1 MRHMKARAVRSTKQ
15 NECLAKRDDF
25 GIKPFIP
32 GSCPETITFSKG
44 TP

>member
-1 MRHMKARAVRSTKQ
+1 MEAKAVRSTKQ

-25 GIKPFIP
+25 GINASFFIP